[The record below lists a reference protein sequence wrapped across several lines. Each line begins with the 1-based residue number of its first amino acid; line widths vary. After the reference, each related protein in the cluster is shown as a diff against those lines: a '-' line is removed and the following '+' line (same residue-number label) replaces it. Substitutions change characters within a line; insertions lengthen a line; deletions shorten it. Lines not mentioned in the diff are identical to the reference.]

1 MVLVD
6 ESRKEQIWR
15 VAVRLFRERG
25 FPGTSVRDIAEA
37 VGIQGGSLYAH
48 VSSKDDLLWDIV
60 NHSADRF
67 FEKLTPIMEQDQD
80 VMPRFR
86 QAIIAHVDVITS
98 DLDAAAVYSTEWRHL
113 SPERREAFAARRDEY
128 EAMFRNV
135 IREGMEQ
142 RLIATSDEGFATL
155 FVLSA
160 LNWVYQWFKPDGRLT
175 AEELGKLMAEYIFDG
190 LRRRTS

>member
-1 MVLVD
+1 MLMVD
-6 ESRKEQIWR
+6 ESRKEQIR
-15 VAVRLFRERG
+15 RTATRLFRDRG

-48 VSSKDDLLWDIV
+48 VDSKDDLLWDIV

-67 FEKLTPIMEQDQD
+67 FEKLTPIVTQDQA
-80 VMPRFR
+80 VMPRLR

-113 SPERREAFAARRDEY
+113 SPERRESFAARRDEY
-128 EAMFRNV
+128 EQMFRRM

-142 RLIATSDEGFATL
+142 RLLATSDENFASL
-155 FVLSA
+155 FILSS
-160 LNWVYQWFKPDGRLT
+160 LNWVYQWFKSDGRLT
-175 AEELGKLMAEYIFDG
+175 ADELGRLMADYIFDG
-190 LRRRTS
+190 LRRKTS